1 MQPRNQGL
9 CGSLRLLSS
18 LARRR
23 PHDAVESRFSNAVH
37 VRASTVTWCVCALR
51 VWRVLRLSQNERA
64 GQYRTL
70 TSHAQRRLW
79 TPPLSL
85 RVVVVLAFAFRIRP
99 GTRRRRFSRWLCEP
113 SGAKF
118 SVMRRDNIYTQTQAQ
133 ITWRRKTLAREGR
146 TVGMPCRCPHRWTEG
161 SGRPVVIDDDTS
173 FHH

>member
-37 VRASTVTWCVCALR
+37 VRASTVTWCVYALR

-118 SVMRRDNIYTQTQAQ
+118 SVMRRDTIYKPEGLPGFSLSD
-133 ITWRRKTLAREGR
+133 RDFSSRARAPRSRDGIIR
-146 TVGMPCRCPHRWTEG
+146 DQN
-161 SGRPVVIDDDTS
+161 PVAAATGTTR
-173 FHH
+173 HP